1 MLTLYGAFTRVDGE
15 AVGNSRGLESLNDA
29 PIGSFDPTQKDAIGY
44 SRVSYL
50 GGGRQ
55 VAA

>member
-15 AVGNSRGLESLNDA
+15 AVGNSRGLKSLNDA
-29 PIGSFDPTQKDAIGY
+29 PIGSADTTQKDAIGC

-50 GGGRQ
+50 VGGRQ
-55 VAA
+55 AAA

>member
-29 PIGSFDPTQKDAIGY
+29 PIGSSDPTQNDAIGCR
-44 SRVSYL
+44 RVSYL
-50 GGGRQ
+50 VGGRQ

>member
-15 AVGNSRGLESLNDA
+15 AVGNLRGLESLNDA
-29 PIGSFDPTQKDAIGY
+29 PFGSAHPTQKDAIGC

-50 GGGRQ
+50 VGGRQ